1 MYMYIVCGLIINYG
15 EVGGGGAL
23 QNRKTA
29 GPKMFAQ
36 AGPFMRP
43 FPHSKGRN
51 VLHRGPPPLPFSMAK
66 TSTSGIKTTPKLAKS
81 PTPLQ
86 HK

>member
-36 AGPFMRP
+36 AGPFSRP
-43 FPHSKGRN
+43 SPILRVEMFCTE
-51 VLHRGPPPLPFSMAK
+51 GPPPPF
-66 TSTSGIKTTPKLAKS
+66 
-81 PTPLQ
+81 
-86 HK
+86 